1 MTNYERNDYELNSAL
16 SEETNK
22 VMKKY
27 DVRYLKY
34 LTDNLNRVI
43 ELSERKILCDEE
55 VTELE
60 ESLIFVSN
68 NLKNTESL
76 KIYNEIIDDLR
87 EVFDEVLYEN
97 EFKDNVVN
105 I

>member
-1 MTNYERNDYELNSAL
+1 MKNYDLNDYELNSVL
-16 SEETNK
+16 SEEINK

-55 VTELE
+55 VSELDS
-60 ESLIFVSN
+60 SLIFVSN

>member
-1 MTNYERNDYELNSAL
+1 MTNFNRNDYELNSVL
-16 SEETNK
+16 SEEINK

-55 VTELE
+55 VNELE
-60 ESLIFVSN
+60 LSLIFVSN

-76 KIYNEIIDDLR
+76 KFYNEIIDDLS

>member
-1 MTNYERNDYELNSAL
+1 MKNYDLNDYELNSVL
-16 SEETNK
+16 SEEINK

-55 VTELE
+55 VTVLE

-68 NLKNTESL
+68 NLKNIESL
-76 KIYNEIIDDLR
+76 KIYNEIIDDLSK
-87 EVFDEVLYEN
+87 VFDETLYEN
-97 EFKDNVVN
+97 EFNDNVVN

>member
-1 MTNYERNDYELNSAL
+1 MTNFNRNDYELNSVL
-16 SEETNK
+16 SEEINK

-34 LTDNLNRVI
+34 LTYNLNRVI

-55 VTELE
+55 VSELE
-60 ESLIFVSN
+60 ISLIFVSN

-76 KIYNEIIDDLR
+76 KFYNEIIDDLS

>member
-1 MTNYERNDYELNSAL
+1 MTNYERNDYELNSVI
-16 SEETNK
+16 SEEINK

-55 VTELE
+55 VTVLE

-68 NLKNTESL
+68 NLKNIESL
-76 KIYNEIIDDLR
+76 KIYNEIIDDLSK
-87 EVFDEVLYEN
+87 VFDETLYEN
-97 EFKDNVVN
+97 EFNDNVVN